1 MGEAQRTAAVLVDAS
16 VNLSVVRGATANVFV
31 KCSPVCCI
39 TLDEGRHRHATKT
52 IAATFLNAGL
62 GVRCSP
68 RFLEVAYG
76 KLLVNLFNAVN
87 ALSGLSLAAM
97 LVSRDYRAVARVCIA
112 EALQVY
118 RGASQPPTRRRTS
131 GVLRD

>member
-1 MGEAQRTAAVLVDAS
+1 MDAS
-16 VNLSVVRGATANVFV
+16 VNLSVARGATADVFV

-39 TLDEGRHRHATKT
+39 TLDEGRHGHVTKT
-52 IAATFLNAGL
+52 IAATFLHAGV
-62 GVRCSP
+62 GAKCSQ
-68 RFLEVAYG
+68 RFVEVAYG

-97 LVSRDYRAVARVCIA
+97 LASRGYRAVARVCIA

-118 RGASQPPTRRRTS
+118 RGKSCETC
-131 GVLRD
+131 